1 LSSILNSKFAQKY
14 FTEQNFDKC
23 FEALVILVIGYI
35 IIRVL
40 IRIERH
46 ALEKSDLDPVNYVLV
61 IRATRIVLWLMLIM
75 VILPTIGISTAPLV
89 TLVGTIGVAV
99 ALALKDSLSNVASGI
114 IMVFTKPFVK
124 GDVIK
129 IGGTTG
135 VVDYIDMLST
145 RLHTFDNQVV
155 IVPNKEITNSILIN
169 ITKMDLHRVDV
180 TFDIS
185 YESDIERAKELI
197 QNIIKNSD
205 LFLNEPAP
213 IVGVNALGESG
224 VKIDAFAW
232 CRTEDR
238 LDAKY
243 FLQEE
248 VKKQF
253 DNAGIV
259 IPFTTIEVR
268 VDQVNE
274 NK

>member
-1 LSSILNSKFAQKY
+1 LNSKFARKY

-23 FEALVILVIGYI
+23 FEALVILAVGYI

-40 IRIERH
+40 IHIERR
-46 ALEKSDLDPVNYVLV
+46 ALEKSDIDPVNYVLV
-61 IRATRIVLWLMLIM
+61 VRATRIILWLMLIM
-75 VILPTIGISTAPLV
+75 VILPTLGISTAPLV

-124 GDVIK
+124 GDVIEVDG
-129 IGGTTG
+129 ITG

-145 RLHTFDNQVV
+145 RLHKFDNQVV
-155 IVPNKEITNSILIN
+155 IVPNKEITNSVLIN

-180 TFDIS
+180 TFEIS
-185 YESDIERAKELI
+185 YESDIDRAKALI
-197 QNIIKNSD
+197 EKIIEKSD

-213 IVGVNALGESG
+213 VIGVNSLGESG
-224 VKIDAFAW
+224 VRIDAFAW

-243 FLQEE
+243 FFQEE

-259 IPFTTIEVR
+259 IPFTTIDVKIDR
-268 VDQVNE
+268 VDE